1 MENQAQLIALFNKY
15 LLNEC
20 SLEEV
25 KELMQYFNSD
35 QRELLEEMVT
45 SEFEK
50 LTLEEVDL
58 PALPKRVFDGIKF
71 RIEAVKTR
79 KLWPRIRIVAAA
91 SIAFAVM
98 VGGYFYYNSSNINDH
113 KEIVYQN
120 DIAPGKEGATLTLA
134 NGQKILINNTLAGN
148 IATQAGVKIS
158 KTANGEI
165 IYEVTADENKNLTYN
180 TLTTTRGEQTRV
192 RLPDGTIVFL
202 NSTSV
207 LKYPTSFGK
216 ERKVE
221 LTGEAYFEVA
231 HNKAKPFKVMSKG
244 QEVEVLGTH
253 FNINNYTDEVD
264 TRTTLLEGSVRLNGN
279 TILKPGEQAILSKT
293 GKILVEQVAVDDVI
307 AWTNGKFIFDS
318 ESIESI
324 MRKLSRWY
332 NIEVVYEGEVKDK
345 QFAGSISRKDSIS
358 KILDK
363 ITFTQAAHFKI
374 EGRRVTVIP

>member
-1 MENQAQLIALFNKY
+1 
-15 LLNEC
+15 
-20 SLEEV
+20 
-25 KELMQYFNSD
+25 MQYFNSD